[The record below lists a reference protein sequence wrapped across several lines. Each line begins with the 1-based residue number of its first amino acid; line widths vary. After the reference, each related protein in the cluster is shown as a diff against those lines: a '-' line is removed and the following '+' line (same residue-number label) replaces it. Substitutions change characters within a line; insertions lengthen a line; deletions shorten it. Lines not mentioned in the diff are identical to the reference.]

1 MFSLCIIDKSIK
13 WFFMFFP
20 HCNQLDQNRTIYV
33 CFFML
38 HILSFTVL
46 SGKLCM
52 SLYNLTV
59 VTSQKLTVKA
69 KNTLIL
75 PKNSLKLISSK
86 FSRFWLTTYLLV
98 VFFTESRNSC
108 VHQLCSHFAN
118 VFLCSYEE
126 NIKKKTI
133 EASPI
138 L

>member
-118 VFLCSYEE
+118 VFLGSYEE
-126 NIKKKTI
+126 DIKKKTI

>member
-69 KNTLIL
+69 KNTLIF
-75 PKNSLKLISSK
+75 PKNSLKVISSK
-86 FSRFWLTTYLLV
+86 FSRFWLTTYLLG
-98 VFFTESRNSC
+98 VFFRQFE
-108 VHQLCSHFAN
+108 
-118 VFLCSYEE
+118 FLC
-126 NIKKKTI
+126 
-133 EASPI
+133 ASTVLPFRQFRMFFVRRRHQEKNNRS
-138 L
+138 